1 MDGDGTQHARPELTS
16 GRPIRHKDRGLART
30 VIALVALIIGAGLF
44 LWAPVTAWL
53 GQREVD
59 AALERDL
66 GTAADSG
73 GGAGD
78 GAEVASAKRDKA
90 ADPAYQFL
98 LDYNER
104 VAAGEAGAIN
114 DPWGIGSDGDELA
127 AAGLADAM
135 VGSLSVPS
143 MGVRLPIYLGA
154 SSEHL
159 NEGAAL
165 VAGTSAPLGDVGDG
179 VGAGSNCV
187 IAAHRGAVRGV
198 PMFRDIEDVRLG
210 DELAIETPWDTLA
223 YRAVQ
228 IEIIAPTDVDAV
240 RLQPGRDLVTLITC
254 HPYGSN
260 AKRYMVVFERVAGA
274 EGGLRVDSASVL
286 ARNPVAEALKPTS
299 SPQLALERWL
309 RVAGLAVMA
318 ALALALAWKACGR
331 FRRG

>member
-1 MDGDGTQHARPELTS
+1 MDGDGAQHARPEPTS
-16 GRPIRHKDRGLART
+16 GRPIRHEDRGLART
-30 VIALVALIIGAGLF
+30 VIPLVIFIIGAGLF

-59 AALERDL
+59 VALERNL
-66 GTAADSG
+66 GTAAGSG
-73 GGAGD
+73 GGVDD
-78 GAEVASAKRDKA
+78 GAEAASGKRDKA

-114 DPWGIGSDGDELA
+114 DPWGIGSDSDELA

-165 VAGTSAPLGDVGDG
+165 VAGTSAPLGDAGDDAG
-179 VGAGSNCV
+179 TGSNCV

-210 DELAIETPWDTLA
+210 DELTIETPWDTLT
-223 YRAVQ
+223 YRAAQ
-228 IEIIAPTDVDAV
+228 IEVIAPTDVDAV

-260 AKRYMVVFERVAGA
+260 AKRYMVVFERVADTGD
-274 EGGLRVDSASVL
+274 GLSATS
-286 ARNPVAEALKPTS
+286 AFMRNPLTEALKPTS
-299 SPQLALERWL
+299 SPQLALERWM
-309 RVAGLAVMA
+309 RVAGLVVMA
-318 ALALALAWKACGR
+318 ALALALAWKAYR
-331 FRRG
+331 RIRRG